1 MGCETCKKIPWL
13 KLWSKTKR
21 AEFRTSSKQ
30 HQEACF
36 DGNYFWKRS
45 KFSSWPQH
53 FFQNVFFTETNKATA
68 SFNTIVTNLTRCF
81 TYSRYTKE
89 YWLSEKPYSIST
101 ASGSEILKSC
111 RFKMNFSNTREIIS
125 VKKVR
130 EVAETVLSTLGV
142 TRISAVADLW
152 VEISDWRSRGIL
164 DLIDLLL

>member
-1 MGCETCKKIPWL
+1 MTETISGKEASFQVGHNIFFKI
-13 KLWSKTKR
+13 
-21 AEFRTSSKQ
+21 F
-30 HQEACF
+30 
-36 DGNYFWKRS
+36 
-45 KFSSWPQH
+45 
-53 FFQNVFFTETNKATA
+53 FFTETNKATA

-101 ASGSEILKSC
+101 ASGSEITKSC

-142 TRISAVADLW
+142 TRISAVADL
-152 VEISDWRSRGIL
+152 
-164 DLIDLLL
+164 